1 MSNVKKLAVG
11 FINDI
16 CEKDYYAAQK
26 GLALI
31 VNEKIKARIKKASIA
46 KDQA

>member
-16 CEKDYYAAQK
+16 CDKDYSAAQK
-26 GLALI
+26 GLAKI
-31 VNEKIKARIKKASIA
+31 VNEKIKNRIKKAAIA
-46 KDQA
+46 KEQE